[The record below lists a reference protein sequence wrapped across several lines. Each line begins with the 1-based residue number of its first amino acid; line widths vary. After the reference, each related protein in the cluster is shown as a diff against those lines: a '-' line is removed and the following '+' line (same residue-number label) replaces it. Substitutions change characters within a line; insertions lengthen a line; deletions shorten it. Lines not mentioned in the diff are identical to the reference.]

1 MHKKEIERLLKA
13 MSEITSRARSEGRDL
28 TAEEQAILRTYQS
41 EYDYHQKAL
50 DEETKAEETRKAA
63 EALLQRTATVRD
75 IFKSHGF
82 EKEGEE
88 FLKRENFTIEEAKS
102 AVLDLITKSGAPSS
116 SRITIG
122 DSGED
127 KYRAAAADALVIKG
141 GLELEKPAEGARQMA
156 NMSLKDL
163 AAECL
168 ERGGQFDSATL
179 RHMSASEVFDEITQ
193 RAYQPTSAFSAIM
206 DSAVKKSLEEA
217 YKEVPTTFQ
226 LFTTK
231 GTLHDFK
238 EDKDRTYIY
247 GSGDRLLKV
256 PENGELKQS
265 TIDTK
270 VLPTRKLDTYGRQFS
285 LTRQAFIN
293 DDIGLVLTIPTTYAR
308 IAKETIN
315 EQVYDILFNNGK
327 IYDGKVLFDKTNHK
341 NLATTDAK
349 PSQTSIQSMILL
361 MGRQTHPVSGKR
373 IMNKPKF
380 LITGVGYQFALATL
394 FGSRY
399 VPGSAN
405 NDINPL
411 FDNPLSKNII
421 EEPYLNTLADAITGS
436 TAKNVPWFMAS
447 DPLYCKGIQ
456 VDYLDG
462 KETPTIRR
470 NEATPGTLGF
480 SWDIYHDWGVFVA
493 DYKGIYRNNGAPI
506 SEE

>member
-13 MSEITSRARSEGRDL
+13 MSEITSRAKSEGRDL
-28 TAEEQAILRTYQS
+28 TTEEQAMLRIYQS
-41 EYDYHQKAL
+41 EYDIHQKAL
-50 DEETKAEETRKAA
+50 DDEAKAEETRKAA
-63 EALLQRTATVRD
+63 EAMLQRNATVKEL
-75 IFKSHGF
+75 FKSYGF
-82 EKEGEE
+82 ETEAEE
-88 FLKRENFTIEEAKS
+88 FLKKKEFTMEEAKS
-102 AVLDLITKSGAPSS
+102 AVLDLIQKHGAPSA
-116 SRITIG
+116 SRITVG
-122 DSGED
+122 ESGED
-127 KYRAAAADALVIKG
+127 KYRIAAADALVMKG
-141 GLELEKPAEGARQMA
+141 GLSLANPAEGARKMS

-163 AAECL
+163 AIECL

-179 RHMSASEVFDEITQ
+179 RHMSRDEVFDEVNK

-206 DSAVKKSLEEA
+206 DSAVKKTLEEA

-265 TIDTK
+265 TISTEA
-270 VLPTRKLDTYGRQFS
+270 LPTRKLETYGRQFS

-293 DDIGLVLTIPTTYAR
+293 DDIGLVLTVPAVYAR
-308 IAKETIN
+308 MAKETIN
-315 EQVYDILFNNGK
+315 EQVYDILFKNGK
-327 IYDGKVLFDKTNHK
+327 VYDGKVLFDEKNHK
-341 NLATTDAK
+341 NLAKTASK
-349 PSQTSIQSMILL
+349 PTQSAIQSMILL
-361 MGRQTHPVSGKR
+361 MGKQTHPVTNKR

-380 LITGVGYQFALATL
+380 LITGVGYQFELATL

-421 EEPYLNTLADAITGS
+421 EEPYLNTLADAITSGE
-436 TAKNVPWFMAS
+436 KNVPWFMLS

-470 NEATPGTLGF
+470 NEAAPGTLGF
-480 SWDIYHDWGVFVA
+480 TWDIFHDWGVFVA
-493 DYKGIYRNNGAPI
+493 DYKGIYRNNGAAI
-506 SEE
+506 KEE

>member
-13 MSEITSRARSEGRDL
+13 MSEITSRAKSEGRDL
-28 TAEEQAILRTYQS
+28 TAEEQAMLRIYQS
-41 EYDYHQKAL
+41 EYDIHQKAL
-50 DEETKAEETRKAA
+50 DDEAKAEETRKAA
-63 EALLQRTATVRD
+63 EVMLQRNATVKEL
-75 IFKSHGF
+75 FKSYGF
-82 EKEGEE
+82 ETEAEE
-88 FLKRENFTIEEAKS
+88 FLKKKEFTMEEAKS
-102 AVLDLITKSGAPSS
+102 AVLDLIQKHGAPSA
-116 SRITIG
+116 SRITVG
-122 DSGED
+122 ESGED
-127 KYRAAAADALVIKG
+127 KYRAAAADALVMKG
-141 GLELEKPAEGARQMA
+141 GLSLANPAEGARKMS

-163 AAECL
+163 AIECL

-179 RHMSASEVFDEITQ
+179 RHMSRDEVFDEVNK

-206 DSAVKKSLEEA
+206 DSAVKKTLEEA

-265 TIDTK
+265 TISTEA
-270 VLPTRKLDTYGRQFS
+270 LPTRKLETYGRQFS

-293 DDIGLVLTIPTTYAR
+293 DDIGLVLTVPAVYAR
-308 IAKETIN
+308 MAKETIN
-315 EQVYDILFNNGK
+315 EQVYDILFKNSK
-327 IYDGKVLFDKTNHK
+327 VYDGKVLFDEKNHK
-341 NLATTDAK
+341 NLAKTASEPTQNA
-349 PSQTSIQSMILL
+349 IQNMILL
-361 MGRQTHPVSGKR
+361 MGRQTHPISGKR

-380 LITGVGYQFALATL
+380 LITGVGYGFKLKTL

-399 VPGSAN
+399 VTGSAN

-411 FDNPLSKNII
+411 FEDPLSKNII
-421 EEPYLNTLADAITGS
+421 EDPYLNTLADAITSGD
-436 TAKNVPWFMAS
+436 KNVPWFMIS

-470 NEATPGTLGF
+470 NEAAPGTLGF
-480 SWDIYHDWGVFVA
+480 TWDIYHDWGVFVA
-493 DYKGIYRNNGAPI
+493 DYKGIYRNNGVAI
-506 SEE
+506 TED